1 MAWTEYEKTVNK
13 VSKKQQAKLKD
24 QREELREYSRKVEL
38 TLKTKKDKD
47 EQILNENEERNERN
61 HFQMMKSVYY
71 V

>member
-38 TLKTKKDKD
+38 TLKTKKDRD
-47 EQILNENEERNERN
+47 EQILNENEERNEKLK
-61 HFQMMKSVYY
+61 QKLDAT
-71 V
+71 

>member
-38 TLKTKKDKD
+38 TLKTKKDRD
-47 EQILNENEERNERN
+47 EQILNENEERNE
-61 HFQMMKSVYY
+61 KLK
-71 V
+71 

>member
-38 TLKTKKDKD
+38 TLKTKKDRD
-47 EQILNENEERNERN
+47 EQILN
-61 HFQMMKSVYY
+61 
-71 V
+71 